1 MFNDPEIRKGLLIAL
16 IASILFVLLVQ
27 PVMNLAGSAIISV
40 SGLVSQRLSDLIYRR
55 AARGFDYST
64 PTFMVMTGAG
74 ALVGL
79 GVGYFSVLW
88 RTRPRLPE
96 STPRE
101 SPRVPRRRRRA
112 RAVLGGGCVLAGL
125 VSTFV
130 GASDLLNTRLNLDF
144 QQRLA
149 ILNPVLDDSEHK
161 QILAAWAS
169 MRSRANYDAIN
180 KQLEDSARAHGVGF
194 LPKPR

>member
-1 MFNDPEIRKGLLIAL
+1 
-16 IASILFVLLVQ
+16 
-27 PVMNLAGSAIISV
+27 
-40 SGLVSQRLSDLIYRR
+40 
-55 AARGFDYST
+55 
-64 PTFMVMTGAG
+64 
-74 ALVGL
+74 
-79 GVGYFSVLW
+79 
-88 RTRPRLPE
+88 
-96 STPRE
+96 
-101 SPRVPRRRRRA
+101 
-112 RAVLGGGCVLAGL
+112 